1 MNSLTPNRE
10 SLERSSHTIT
20 VLHGKAYIFGGITS
34 NGELASNDMHVIS
47 LPGFAHGSSEE
58 YKCVPALGA
67 EIPKPRA
74 NHTACVF
81 GDQIWIFGGTS
92 SDAIW
97 ADPDACLWVFSTTSL
112 QWHKSAG
119 PSISGDHGKAQVS
132 HDLIT
137 SNGLLVLR
145 LTTTDE
151 SSTIQTQIFYT
162 KLGDPSSSWS
172 TIALPSDSLP
182 LRIVTA
188 GSAIYAL
195 SIDTVNFDEIL
206 ICPNVFVSQP
216 SFFPIKIPS
225 TTASKLPQHRSGNH
239 ILPISTG
246 HGRHYLTL
254 LPGISSKFGSTLSDT
269 PSYLTNLWTLQLP
282 SDDSSLTK
290 MKDATRETINLNSGV
305 FTWSEVVIE
314 AKTEEMGIEGKAL
327 PGPLAH
333 YAADNLD
340 SKTILMWGGVD
351 GKGFTVGDGWLIKL
365 E

>member
-1 MNSLTPNRE
+1 MSALTPTRE
-10 SLERSSHTIT
+10 SLERSSNTVTI
-20 VLHGKAYIFGGITS
+20 LHGKAYIFGGITS

-47 LPGFAHGSSEE
+47 LPGFAHGAGEE
-58 YKCVPALGA
+58 YKCIPALGA
-67 EIPKPRA
+67 EVPKPRA
-74 NHTACVF
+74 NQAACVF
-81 GDQIWIFGGTS
+81 GDDIIYFGGTS

-112 QWHKSAG
+112 QWHKSTG
-119 PSISGDHGKAQVS
+119 PSISGDSGKAQVS

-145 LTTTDE
+145 LTTTDQ

-162 KLGDPSSSWS
+162 KLDDPSPSWS
-172 TIALPSDSLP
+172 TIDFPPNNST
-182 LRIVTA
+182 LRVVSA

-195 SIDTVNFDEIL
+195 PTDTVNCDEIL
-206 ICPNVFVSQP
+206 ICPDVSVSRP

-225 TTASKLPQHRSGNH
+225 TTASTLPQTRSGNQ
-239 ILPISTG
+239 ILHISTG
-246 HGRHYLTL
+246 HGRHYLAL
-254 LPGISSKFGSTLSDT
+254 LPGISSKFGSTLSDA
-269 PSYLTNLWTLQLP
+269 PSYLTDLWTLQLP

-290 MKDATRETINLNSGV
+290 MKDETREKINLSSGE

-333 YAADNLD
+333 YAADNVD
-340 SKTILMWGGVD
+340 GRTILMWGGVD
-351 GKGFTVGDGWLIKL
+351 GKGSTVGDGWLIKL